1 MVRIEEVRKE
11 YSKYYTDKKFWD
23 KVMKFGKKAGVKVL
37 YTAMI
42 LYYTIQKP
50 SVPKKAKG
58 IVYGALGYFI
68 LPLDIIPDVIPGVGY
83 VDDIGMLLGAIAVIA
98 MYIDAETKQKAK
110 DKVVEWFGEGVMED
124 VASVDEE
131 IEKKSKQRQAKS

>member
-1 MVRIEEVRKE
+1 MEEVSKD
-11 YSKYYTDKKFWD
+11 YSKHYSDKKFWD
-23 KVMKFGKKAGVKVL
+23 KVVKFGKTAGVKVT

-68 LPLDIIPDVIPGVGY
+68 LPLDMIPDVIPVVGY
-83 VDDIGMLLGAIAVIA
+83 ADDIGMLLGAVAIIA

-110 DKVVEWFGEGVMED
+110 DKVVEWFGDSVMDD
-124 VASVDEE
+124 VVSVDEE
-131 IEKKSKQRQAKS
+131 IEKKSKKREAKS

>member
-1 MVRIEEVRKE
+1 MEEVSKG
-11 YSKYYTDKKFWD
+11 YSKHYSDKKFWD
-23 KVMKFGKKAGVKVL
+23 KVVKFGKTAGVKVT

-68 LPLDIIPDVIPGVGY
+68 LPLDMIPDVIPVVGY
-83 VDDIGMLLGAIAVIA
+83 ADDIGMLLGAIGMV
-98 MYIDAETKQKAK
+98 
-110 DKVVEWFGEGVMED
+110 W
-124 VASVDEE
+124 
-131 IEKKSKQRQAKS
+131 